1 MEEYS
6 KFEKALYIFLIG
18 LFVFIVGVQL
28 GIAHGRELQK
38 EGYYEH
44 NLSD

>member
-18 LFVFIVGVQL
+18 LLIFIVGVQL
-28 GIAHGRELQK
+28 GIARGRELERQ
-38 EGYYEH
+38 GYYEYT
-44 NLSD
+44 LSN

>member
-1 MEEYS
+1 MNEYS

-18 LFVFIVGVQL
+18 LLIFIIGVQL
-28 GIAHGRELQK
+28 GIARGRELQRQ
-38 EGYYEH
+38 GYYEY